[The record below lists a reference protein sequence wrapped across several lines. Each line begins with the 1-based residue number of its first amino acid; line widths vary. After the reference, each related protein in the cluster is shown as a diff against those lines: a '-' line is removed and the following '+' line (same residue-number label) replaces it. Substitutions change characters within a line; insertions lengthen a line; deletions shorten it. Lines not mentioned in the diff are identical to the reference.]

1 MEQLIGAIGAVNDI
15 IWTYVLITLL
25 IAAGIWF
32 SWRTGGVQIR
42 LFPEMIRLLAE
53 GVGRPP
59 KKGHISPFQ
68 AFCISTAS
76 RVGVGNIAGIAIAV
90 VLGGPGAVFWMW
102 MIALI
107 GAASGFVES
116 TLAQIYKIPLPGG
129 GFRGG
134 PAYYIKNVLQAP
146 RVAMFFAV
154 LISITY
160 GLIFNSVQ
168 ANTISLALQ
177 TAFGWSPVYI
187 GAAVTF
193 FAVALICGGLTQI
206 ARVMEWMVP
215 LMAGIYILT
224 ALAVML
230 LHLSELPAIVMRIVT
245 EAWDIDSLA
254 GGGLGATVMAGIKR
268 GLFSNEAGMGAVPNA
283 AATADASHPVKQGLL
298 QAFGVFVDTLL
309 VCSASAF
316 IVLCSG
322 DWAQT
327 GLTGIALIQHDLSLF
342 LGEWAAGALAMFI
355 ILFAFSSIV
364 GNYYYSEI
372 NIGFMHSDRRILYV
386 FRVAVGGMIMVGA
399 LAELELVWNLA
410 DFFMALMAITNIVAI
425 WRLFTPARQALTD
438 YCRQRRSGIRQPVFS
453 ADVLTDRTGVVCWQG
468 EHLRELQARM
478 NCDNR

>member
-1 MEQLIGAIGAVNDI
+1 MEWMNDVIATVNDVL
-15 IWTYVLITLL
+15 WTYILITLL
-25 IAAGIWF
+25 IAAGLWF
-32 SWRTGGVQIR
+32 SVKTGFVQIR
-42 LFPEMIRLLAE
+42 LLPEMLRLLTE
-53 GVGRPP
+53 GAAGRV
-59 KKGHISPFQ
+59 KAGHISPFQ

-116 TLAQIYKIPLPGG
+116 TLAQLYKVPLSGG

-134 PAYYIKNVLQAP
+134 PAYYIRNVLRAP
-146 RVAMFFAV
+146 RAAMFFAV
-154 LISITY
+154 LISVTY

-168 ANTISLALQ
+168 ANTISLSLQ
-177 TAFGWSPVYI
+177 TAFGWQPLYI
-187 GAAVTF
+187 GTGVTL
-193 FAVALICGGLTQI
+193 FAILLICGGLTQI

-230 LHLSELPAIVMRIVT
+230 AHLSELPSILALILT
-245 EAWDIDSLA
+245 DAWDVDSLA
-254 GGGLGATVMAGIKR
+254 GGGFGATVMAGIKR

-322 DWAQT
+322 DWET
-327 GLTGIALIQHDLSLF
+327 SGLTGIALIQYDLSLF
-342 LGEWAAGALAMFI
+342 LGDWAAGALAVFI

-372 NIGFMHSDRRILYV
+372 NIGFLCADTRVLYG
-386 FRVAVGGMIMVGA
+386 FRALVGGMIMVGA
-399 LAELELVWNLA
+399 LAKLELVWNLA
-410 DFFMALMAITNIVAI
+410 DFFMALMAITNIIAI
-425 WRLFTPARQALTD
+425 LLLFRPVRQALAD
-438 YCRQRRSGIRQPVFS
+438 YCRQRQSGIRHPVFS
-453 ADVLTDRTGVVCWQG
+453 ASVLRDRTGIVCWQG
-468 EHLRELQARM
+468 EHLQELQALPKEK
-478 NCDNR
+478 